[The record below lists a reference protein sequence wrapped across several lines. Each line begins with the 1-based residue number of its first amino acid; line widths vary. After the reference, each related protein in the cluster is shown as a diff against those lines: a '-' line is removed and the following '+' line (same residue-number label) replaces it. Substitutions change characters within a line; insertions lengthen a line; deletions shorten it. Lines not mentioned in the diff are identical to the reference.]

1 MVWQNWGPGE
11 LPVAV
16 DGFPKFPWSHL
27 IPLFPQLDRKLSLAL
42 PCFGIE
48 GLSAGLREIPWDGY
62 EIAYAFD
69 IDESLV
75 PVLLHTHGPHANLHV
90 GSRRGDFLACD
101 IDELPRVDLII
112 AGPPCPPFSSIG
124 PSRCP
129 ENDPRER
136 VFRQVT
142 KFIKSQGRKRCL
154 GFIVEMVLGI
164 AHRSREQSYYEVWL
178 EDLQRS
184 APMFRI
190 DTWLVNSKDY
200 VPQHRPRLYTVGV
213 LRELLGDAG
222 IPPPMPLAIMRA
234 SLGDALH
241 KGMPPVDENMLT
253 PHQRNNLNMTKPL
266 LRTRLLER
274 SFQFPCTPTTG
285 ALGRFQ
291 PPIACFSVD
300 RDFEKQFGQSM
311 RWDDAT
317 PTLRTG
323 NEMLWLLKFS
333 ETGDLLVSRCLHPVE
348 RLALQGFPPELAL
361 FMSKK
366 TLLRVTGNS
375 FTAPV
380 VTAVFRQC
388 LAAITLHRSPITGA
402 ITMSSSMQ
410 RPLDEVAAILDKQ
423 RRINELRE
431 TIAILDAELQLQER
445 QFQTMARNAGL
456 GFGLDSLLRHI

>member
-1 MVWQNWGPGE
+1 
-11 LPVAV
+11 
-16 DGFPKFPWSHL
+16 
-27 IPLFPQLDRKLSLAL
+27 
-42 PCFGIE
+42 
-48 GLSAGLREIPWDGY
+48 
-62 EIAYAFD
+62 
-69 IDESLV
+69 
-75 PVLLHTHGPHANLHV
+75 
-90 GSRRGDFLACD
+90 
-101 IDELPRVDLII
+101 
-112 AGPPCPPFSSIG
+112 
-124 PSRCP
+124 
-129 ENDPRER
+129 
-136 VFRQVT
+136 
-142 KFIKSQGRKRCL
+142 
-154 GFIVEMVLGI
+154 
-164 AHRSREQSYYEVWL
+164 
-178 EDLQRS
+178 
-184 APMFRI
+184 MFRI
-190 DTWLVNSKDY
+190 DTWLMNSRDY
-200 VPQHRPRLYTVGV
+200 VPQNRPRLYTVGV
-213 LRELLGDAG
+213 SRELLGDAG
-222 IPPPMPLAIMRA
+222 IPPPMPQARLRA
-234 SLGDALH
+234 PLGEALH
-241 KGMPPVDENMLT
+241 RGMPPVAENMLT

-266 LRTRLLER
+266 LRARLLER
-274 SFQFPCTPTTG
+274 SFYLPCTPTTG

-300 RDFEKQFGQSM
+300 RDVEKQFGQSM

-333 ETGDLLVSRCLHPVE
+333 ETGDVLVSRCLHPVE

-410 RPLDEVAAILDKQ
+410 RPLEEMAVMLDKQ

-445 QFQTMARNAGL
+445 QFQTMAGNAGL
-456 GFGLDSLLRHI
+456 RFGLDRLFGHI

>member
-1 MVWQNWGPGE
+1 MVWQHWGLGE
-11 LPVAV
+11 LPFAV

-27 IPLFPQLDRKLSLAL
+27 IPVFPQLDRKMTLGV
-42 PCFGIE
+42 PCLGME
-48 GLSAGLREIPWDGY
+48 GLSAGLRDIPWDGF
-62 EIAYAFD
+62 EIAYAYD

-75 PVLLHTHGPHANLHV
+75 PVLLHMHGPHANLHI
-90 GSRRGDFLACD
+90 GSRRGNFLACD
-101 IDELPRVDLII
+101 ADELPRVDFII

-124 PSRCP
+124 PSSCP

-142 KFIKSQGRKRCL
+142 KFIKSQGRKQCL

-164 AHRSREQSYYEVWL
+164 THRSREQSYYEVWFEEL
-178 EDLQRS
+178 RWSL
-184 APMFRI
+184 PMFHI
-190 DTWLVNSKDY
+190 TTWLINSQDY

-222 IPPPMPLAIMRA
+222 IPPPMPLASMRA
-234 SLGDALH
+234 CLGDALH
-241 KGMPPVDENMLT
+241 KGIPPVDENMLT
-253 PHQRNNLNMTKPL
+253 PQQRNNLNMRKPL
-266 LRTRLLER
+266 LRARLLER
-274 SFQFPCTPTTG
+274 SFHFPYTPTTG
-285 ALGRFQ
+285 AMGRFQ
-291 PPIACFSVD
+291 PPIACVSVD
-300 RDFEKQFGQSM
+300 RDPEKQFAQSM

-333 ETGDLLVSRCLHPVE
+333 EAGDLLISRCLHPVE

-366 TLLRVTGNS
+366 TLLRATGNS
-375 FTAPV
+375 FTVPV
-380 VTAVFRQC
+380 ITAVFRQC

-402 ITMSSSMQ
+402 MTMSRGMQ
-410 RPLDEVAAILDKQ
+410 RPLEEMAVMLDKQ

-431 TIAILDAELQLQER
+431 TIAILDIELQLQER
-445 QFQTMARNAGL
+445 QFQITARNAGL
-456 GFGLDSLLRHI
+456 GSGLDNLFQHL